1 MSFIFINNE
10 NNEIINILEDRRLN
24 QLIRYF
30 MSYVIDNIEV
40 TKNDDIEFTKNG
52 E

>member
-1 MSFIFINNE
+1 
-10 NNEIINILEDRRLN
+10 
-24 QLIRYF
+24 
-30 MSYVIDNIEV
+30 MSYGKMNTFIDIIEKVTTVIDNIEV